1 MPSVTNNALNR
12 EIGELKTRMDST
24 QERLLRMEAKI
35 DLLVEPVAASK
46 GGLKTL
52 IAVSSTAAGVVAGLV
67 QLIAWLSRHPSPVG
81 PT

>member
-24 QERLLRMEAKI
+24 QERLLRMEQKI
-35 DLLVEPVAASK
+35 DLLVETVASSK

-67 QLIAWLSRHPSPVG
+67 QFVAWLSRHPS
-81 PT
+81 T